1 MSPATP
7 SSKDKSCWRATEVRW
22 RWVWATPPFVDAIV
36 LWVHLF
42 AAVLFVGGSFFMW
55 IVVVPASHLLTEDE
69 SERTRI
75 VGRIA
80 KQFARI
86 VNPALLVLLVT
97 GVYNVTWYLPSMS
110 ALLTSYAGH
119 LLLAKLTA
127 VAALL
132 VLLYVSNVYFG
143 RRITRLAREG
153 RLEELKVLRRTS
165 RLVSFANLGL
175 MAVILLLVAF
185 MQATA

>member
-1 MSPATP
+1 
-7 SSKDKSCWRATEVRW
+7 V
-22 RWVWATPPFVDAIV
+22 PPFVNAIV

-42 AAVLFVGGSFFMW
+42 SAVLFVGGSFFMW

-80 KQFARI
+80 KQFARV
-86 VNPALLVLLVT
+86 VNPALLVLAVT
-97 GVYNVTWYLPSMS
+97 GLYNATWYLPSMG
-110 ALLTSYAGH
+110 ALFDTYAGN
-119 LLLAKLTA
+119 LLLAKLCA
-127 VAALL
+127 FAALL

-143 RRITRLAREG
+143 RRITMLAKEG
-153 RLEELKVLRRTS
+153 RLEELKALRRTS

-175 MAVILLLVAF
+175 MTLILLLVAL
-185 MQATA
+185 MQTA

>member
-1 MSPATP
+1 M
-7 SSKDKSCWRATEVRW
+7 
-22 RWVWATPPFVDAIV
+22 V

-42 AAVLFVGGSFFMW
+42 SAVLFVGGSFFMW

-80 KQFARI
+80 RQFAMV
-86 VNPALLVLLVT
+86 VNPSLLVLALT
-97 GVYNVTWYLPSMS
+97 GVYNATWYLPSAS
-110 ALLTSYAGH
+110 AMFDTYAGN
-119 LLLAKLTA
+119 LLLAKVCA
-127 VAALL
+127 FAALV
-132 VLLYVSNVYFG
+132 VLLYVSNVHFG

-153 RLEELKVLRRTS
+153 RLEELKALRRRS

-175 MAVILLLVAF
+175 MALILLLVAL
-185 MQATA
+185 MQTTT

>member
-1 MSPATP
+1 MTP
-7 SSKDKSCWRATEVRW
+7 VIN
-22 RWVWATPPFVDAIV
+22 AIV

-55 IVVVPASHLLTEDE
+55 VVVVPASYKLTENE

-80 KQFARI
+80 KQFAS
-86 VNPALLVLLVT
+86 VVYPSLLVLVVT
-97 GVYNVTWYLPSMS
+97 GVYNATWYLPSMA
-110 ALLTSYAGH
+110 ALLDTYAGQ
-119 LLLAKLTA
+119 LLFAKIIA
-127 VAALL
+127 VLALL

-143 RRITRLAREG
+143 RRITGLAKDG
-153 RLEELKVLRRTS
+153 KLEELKALRRRS

-175 MAVILLLVAF
+175 MALILLIVAL
-185 MQATA
+185 MQAT

>member
-1 MSPATP
+1 
-7 SSKDKSCWRATEVRW
+7 
-22 RWVWATPPFVDAIV
+22 
-36 LWVHLF
+36 
-42 AAVLFVGGSFFMW
+42 MW

-80 KQFARI
+80 KRFARI
-86 VNPALLVLLVT
+86 VNPALLVLAVT
-97 GVYNVTWYLPSMS
+97 GAYNMTWYLPSIG
-110 ALLTSYAGH
+110 ALFDTYAGH
-119 LLLAKLTA
+119 LLLAKLSA
-127 VAALL
+127 FALLL

-153 RLEELKVLRRTS
+153 RLDELSALRRKS

-175 MAVILLLVAF
+175 MAFILLVVAL
-185 MQATA
+185 MQATT